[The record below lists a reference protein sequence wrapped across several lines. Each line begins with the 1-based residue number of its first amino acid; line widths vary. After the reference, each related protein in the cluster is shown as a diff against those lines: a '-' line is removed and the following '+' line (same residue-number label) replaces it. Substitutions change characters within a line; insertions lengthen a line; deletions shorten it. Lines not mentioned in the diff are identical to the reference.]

1 MLLGVGLWMRWEQGI
16 TMTEHNER
24 PILAFDTSTAAFAA
38 AIMDKGSILGEM
50 QSFAERNHSVHIITH
65 VKQLMTDAGVT
76 AEDIGAIAVG
86 SGPGSYTGMRIAVA
100 AAKTLAWVWKKPLVS
115 VSSLEAIAYGGWHH
129 AAGLHF
135 GSVSEEQAESR
146 EDWILPIIDAR
157 RGQVYTGGYT
167 MSADGQWRSFAA
179 DGVRLMHDWVER
191 IAGEAAELSGQVK
204 RIWVIGDLT
213 IHEVEANRLKT
224 LCEETQTGVE
234 VHLLS
239 YELAGRAIAQLGQY
253 RLQAGEIAE
262 THGLT
267 PNYTQLAE
275 AEANLLRAKQQGE
288 AKSS

>member
-1 MLLGVGLWMRWEQGI
+1 
-16 TMTEHNER
+16 MTEHNER

-38 AIMDKGSILGEM
+38 AIIDKGSILGEM

-100 AAKTLAWVWKKPLVS
+100 AAKTLAWVWNKPLVS

-129 AAGLHF
+129 
-135 GSVSEEQAESR
+135 GSVLEDQAESG

-157 RGQVYTGGYT
+157 RGQVYTGGYA

-179 DGVRLMHDWVER
+179 DGVRLMNDWVER

-213 IHEVEANRLKT
+213 IHEGEANRLRT
-224 LCEETQTGVE
+224 LCEDKIE

-239 YELAGRAIAQLGQY
+239 YELEGRAIAQLGQH
-253 RLQAGEIAE
+253 RLQAGEIAD